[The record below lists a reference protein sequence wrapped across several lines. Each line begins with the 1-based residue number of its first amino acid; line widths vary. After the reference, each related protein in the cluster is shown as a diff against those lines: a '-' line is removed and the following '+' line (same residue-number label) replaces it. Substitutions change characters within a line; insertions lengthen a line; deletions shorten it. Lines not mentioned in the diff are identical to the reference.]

1 MYYDHKNVEF
11 AKALRKE
18 MTPWERKLWYCFLK
32 TYSVRFQRQKTIKC
46 YIADFYCASKKIIIE
61 IDGGQHC
68 DNEKDKARDCY
79 LRTRGFHVLR
89 FWNNDILQN
98 IDGCLEVIKQNLY

>member
-1 MYYDHKNVEF
+1 MRKNAHILRTNMTDAENKLWQSLRR
-11 AKALRKE
+11 KALGYK
-18 MTPWERKLWYCFLK
+18 FI
-32 TYSVRFQRQKTIKC
+32 RQYNIDDK

-98 IDGCLEVIKQNLY
+98 IDGCLEVIKQNLD